1 MSTNNTQVSK
11 PQKKKKC
18 TYPQKKKKPKK
29 KQGVLN
35 KPYIR

>member
-1 MSTNNTQVSK
+1 MSTKNTQVSK

-18 TYPQKKKKPKK
+18 AYRQKKRKK